1 MPTQAPLP
9 ELADALRHGPFETAL
24 DCAVRASGL
33 SLERIQHR
41 LAARGV
47 AVSVTTLSYWRR
59 GRSRPERPQSRQA
72 VRLLE
77 ELLGLPT
84 DSLVSLL
91 GPQRPRGRWVNRA
104 PQTLDTEHLWQQY
117 KSLPGLLDAMGSTD
131 DGLARLAVHD
141 RYEIDENGAERRLTV
156 TMVLRAERERVDR
169 LVLISRGD
177 DPQRDL
183 PEIVGIRNARKGRVR
198 SDTSVPLSV
207 AELLLDRVL
216 TKGETDVIEYTY
228 AFSTTGARTS
238 EVGTGFRA
246 PARLYTLEV
255 QFHPDAVPVRCHR
268 YSGTTAGGPM
278 HPAEQ
283 VWISASGRAA
293 FTVEDPGPGFQAMRW
308 EWE

>member
-1 MPTQAPLP
+1 MPPQTPLP
-9 ELADALRHGPFETAL
+9 DLAGALRNGPFEVAL

-41 LAARGV
+41 LAIRGV
-47 AVSVTTLSYWRR
+47 TVSVTTLSYWRR

-91 GPQRPRGRWVNRA
+91 GPQRPRGRWVNPPRV
-104 PQTLDTEHLWQQY
+104 LETEHLWQEY
-117 KSLPGLLDAMGSTD
+117 ESLPGLLDAMGSTD
-131 DGLARLAVHD
+131 DGLTRLAVHD

-156 TMVLRAERERVDR
+156 TMVLRAEREWVDR

-177 DPQRDL
+177 DPQREL
-183 PEIVGIRNARKGRVR
+183 PEITGIRNARKGRRR
-198 SDTSVPLSV
+198 SDPSVPLYV

-255 QFHPDAVPVRCHR
+255 QFHPDAVPVRCRR
-268 YSGTTAGGPM
+268 YAGTTAGAM
-278 HPAEQ
+278 DPAGQ